1 MLEEDNVRHK
11 SDVRRIDEDIPFRL
25 ETFQQPINKVTA
37 LPLLALATIA
47 TKLFKQSI
55 PDAVEAVHGHT
66 VDHSDIDLV
75 LKHFNLKTSE
85 DGVHES
91 SLAAPRGA

>member
-1 MLEEDNVRHK
+1 MLEEGNVIHRLDGGH
-11 SDVRRIDEDIPFRL
+11 IDEDIPFRL

-55 PDAVEAVHGHT
+55 PDVIEAVHGHT

-75 LKHFNLKTSE
+75 LKHFNLKTGE

-91 SLAAPRGA
+91 SLAASR